1 MNALYELTVR
11 IFDQIDADY
20 WRKCVLH
27 VLRKEIPYYIAHD
40 ASPGHQDKLVV
51 FSPSRWLT
59 IEDVFHNDETMIE
72 PSSPKSICD
81 TNQPSTST
89 WRANTFSDLDQDAI
103 IAECTD
109 NKISPVKVAE
119 VFETSRYIVRKL
131 LKRNGKDLPEKYLEK
146 MDHGRFLTHF

>member
-40 ASPGHQDKLVV
+40 SSPGPSADKVELVEL
-51 FSPSRWLT
+51 SPSRWLT

-72 PSSPKSICD
+72 PS
-81 TNQPSTST
+81 
-89 WRANTFSDLDQDAI
+89 
-103 IAECTD
+103 
-109 NKISPVKVAE
+109 
-119 VFETSRYIVRKL
+119 
-131 LKRNGKDLPEKYLEK
+131 
-146 MDHGRFLTHF
+146 